1 MDFLAPDGPVYQAG
15 TLSGN
20 PIAMSAGF
28 AMLTH
33 LQQNPNVFAS
43 LNEKTT
49 YLSKGVE
56 EKIKKF

>member
-1 MDFLAPDGPVYQAG
+1 MDFLAPNGPVYQAG

-33 LQQNPNVFAS
+33 LKQNPSVFTS
-43 LNEKTT
+43 IE
-49 YLSKGVE
+49 
-56 EKIKKF
+56 